1 MANRIT
7 ERDLEALA
15 ERINKAAGTPVTSY
29 TKGADGCFR
38 ANIGN
43 YHIGHAYGG
52 VCLMQMTTNEG
63 GGCRCPIGSYHS
75 PKRDLYERMQAFL
88 SELEAAA

>member
-15 ERINKAAGTPVTSY
+15 ERINKAAGTPVTSHS
-29 TKGADGCFR
+29 KGEDGRFR

-43 YHIGHAYGG
+43 YHISHAY
-52 VCLMQMTTNEG
+52 G

-75 PKRDLYERMQAFL
+75 PKRELYERMQAFL
-88 SELEAAA
+88 SGLSEEVTQ